1 MMKIDKS
8 HCSYDI
14 LMAIFF
20 LAGAIAT
27 SSATVFGSR
36 VRFTCPEG
44 QVFATGVEVIDT
56 TCLPGGE
63 WSQSYIPKC
72 QEVWIWNQRLNSKE
86 LNNYDYCGQ
95 FVISAMHPIFLIE
108 YMTQKRNI
116 LLKKSCNQT
125 CVWGLL
131 IPKSQHSM

>member
-1 MMKIDKS
+1 MRGLLRNFWQS
-8 HCSYDI
+8 R
-14 LMAIFF
+14 L
-20 LAGAIAT
+20 GAFYANGIPQRVTT

-72 QEVWIWNQRLNSKE
+72 QEV
-86 LNNYDYCGQ
+86 
-95 FVISAMHPIFLIE
+95 
-108 YMTQKRNI
+108 
-116 LLKKSCNQT
+116 
-125 CVWGLL
+125 
-131 IPKSQHSM
+131 

>member
-1 MMKIDKS
+1 MDRT
-8 HCSYDI
+8 SYHNIYFDVTLI
-14 LMAIFF
+14 YIFS
-20 LAGAIAT
+20 GAIAT

-72 QEVWIWNQRLNSKE
+72 QEV
-86 LNNYDYCGQ
+86 
-95 FVISAMHPIFLIE
+95 
-108 YMTQKRNI
+108 
-116 LLKKSCNQT
+116 
-125 CVWGLL
+125 
-131 IPKSQHSM
+131 